1 MWIWLIVA
9 IVLITVGIFIVGTLD
24 WDYDEKAATLLIIV
38 LSSALWPLVLTA
50 VAAFGPF
57 YGIYKLGNYAGKKK
71 HAKKP

>member
-9 IVLITVGIFIVGTLD
+9 IVLITVGIYILGTLD
-24 WDYDEKAATLLIIV
+24 WDEDEKAATLLIIV
-38 LSSALWPLVLTA
+38 LASILWPMVLTA

-57 YGIYKLGNYAGKKK
+57 YCIYKLGNYAGKKK

>member
-9 IVLITVGIFIVGTLD
+9 IVLITVGIYILGTLD
-24 WDYDEKAATLLIIV
+24 WDEDEKAATLLIIV
-38 LSSALWPLVLTA
+38 LSSAMWPMVLTA
-50 VAAFGPF
+50 VAAFCPF